1 MHDTQRQREVERKN
15 EEINQIQFFSSFYIR
30 NNFYKNKILSK
41 KSEKL
46 KILIKY
52 DNKQRG
58 QCGPPLL

>member
-1 MHDTQRQREVERKN
+1 MHDTQRQREAERKT
-15 EEINQIQFFSSFYIR
+15 EEINQIQFFFFILYKK
-30 NNFYKNKILSK
+30 FYKNKTLSK

-58 QCGPPLL
+58 QCGPSLL